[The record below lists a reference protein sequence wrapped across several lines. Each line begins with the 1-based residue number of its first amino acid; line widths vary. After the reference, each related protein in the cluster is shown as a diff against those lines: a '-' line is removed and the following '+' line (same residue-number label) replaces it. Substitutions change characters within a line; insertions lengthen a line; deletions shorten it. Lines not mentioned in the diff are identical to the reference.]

1 LGRLINNPTLKDLR
15 IKMKRVKLLSLSIL
29 CILCLS
35 NNVKIAQKSTKHRS
49 VLIASII
56 IVVLLVASL
65 TVFYYQSTS
74 NQLPTKLSLNIS
86 LNQSSVIQGNNLQA
100 KVYVA
105 SIGKAEN
112 ITLTSNS
119 SSSGINSIFEPSTG
133 ESNFTS
139 KLTVNVPDSTP
150 TGNYSITITAFG
162 NGQEQKASFAVSV
175 LSANVTVSG
184 SIIVYHLWI
193 PPTEVQF
200 INTETHVVYKA
211 PINNNSYCISLP
223 VNQTYGIEG
232 DWNGRTFNGAGLPM
246 GAITMQLYGGYW
258 ILNLYNITSSS
269 ITQNLQVG

>member
-1 LGRLINNPTLKDLR
+1 
-15 IKMKRVKLLSLSIL
+15 
-29 CILCLS
+29 
-35 NNVKIAQKSTKHRS
+35 
-49 VLIASII
+49 
-56 IVVLLVASL
+56 
-65 TVFYYQSTS
+65 
-74 NQLPTKLSLNIS
+74 
-86 LNQSSVIQGNNLQA
+86 VIQGNNLQA

-119 SSSGINSIFEPSTG
+119 SSSGINCIFEPSTG

-139 KLTVNVPDSTP
+139 ILAVNVPDSTP
-150 TGNYSITITAFG
+150 TGNYSIIITAFG
-162 NGQEQKASFAVSV
+162 TGQEQKASFVVSV

-200 INTETHVVYKA
+200 INTETQVVYKA

-232 DWNGRTFNGAGLPM
+232 DWNGRTFNDTGLPI
-246 GAITMQLYGGYW
+246 GAITMQLYGADG
-258 ILNLYNITSSS
+258 L
-269 ITQNLQVG
+269 

>member
-29 CILCLS
+29 SILCLS
-35 NNVKIAQKSTKHRS
+35 NNVKIAQKSTMHRI
-49 VLIASII
+49 VPIAAII
-56 IVVLLVASL
+56 IVALLVASL
-65 TVFYYQSTS
+65 TAFYYQSTS

-86 LNQSSVIQGNNLQA
+86 LNQSSAIQGTNLHA
-100 KVYVA
+100 EVNVT
-105 SIGKAEN
+105 SIGKAEK

-119 SSSGINSIFEPSTG
+119 GSSGLICTFEPSVG
-133 ESNFTS
+133 KSNFTS
-139 KLTVNVPDSTP
+139 ALTIYVPDSTP
-150 TGNYSITITAFG
+150 RGNYIISVTAFG
-162 NGQEQKASFAVSV
+162 NGQEQNASFTIPV

-200 INTETHVVYKA
+200 INAETHVVYKA

-258 ILNLYNITSSS
+258 LLNLYNVTSSS